1 MAQRI
6 IPERDLFKVLGWLRE
21 LRKDAVEWDLD
32 PWAFR
37 QALIIVEEL
46 DRVGALEKGVK
57 PQDLDSFDAKVREDA
72 GRWAREAMGL

>member
-6 IPERDLFKVLGWLRE
+6 IPERDFIEVLKGLRE
-21 LRKDAVEWDLD
+21 LRLRHLQGDRD

-37 QALIIVEEL
+37 QALILVEEL
-46 DRVGALEKGVK
+46 DRVGALEKSVK

-72 GRWAREAMGL
+72 KRWAREAMGL

>member
-6 IPERDLFKVLGWLRE
+6 IPERDLAEVLNGLRE
-21 LRKDAVEWDLD
+21 LRLRHLQGNLD
-32 PWAFR
+32 PFAFR

-46 DRVGALEKGVK
+46 DRVGALEKGLK

-72 GRWAREAMGL
+72 KRWAREAMGL